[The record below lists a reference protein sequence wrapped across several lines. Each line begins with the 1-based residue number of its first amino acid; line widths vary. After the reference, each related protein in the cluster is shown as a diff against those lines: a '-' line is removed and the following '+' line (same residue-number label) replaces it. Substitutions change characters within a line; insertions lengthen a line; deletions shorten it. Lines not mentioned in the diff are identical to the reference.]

1 VCVAIAAASSPGGG
15 FNEFDSTNND
25 ITVLL
30 LHSGKQR
37 NESCLLREGWHQSI
51 FVSFANDTGLQKRV
65 VAVRGRRHGVT
76 REIFDIELLN
86 HVSES

>member
-1 VCVAIAAASSPGGG
+1 VCVAVAAASSPGGG

-30 LHSGKQR
+30 LHSRKQR

>member
-1 VCVAIAAASSPGGG
+1 VCVAVAAASSPGGG

-30 LHSGKQR
+30 LHSG
-37 NESCLLREGWHQSI
+37 CLLREGWHQSI

-65 VAVRGRRHGVT
+65 RGRRHGVT